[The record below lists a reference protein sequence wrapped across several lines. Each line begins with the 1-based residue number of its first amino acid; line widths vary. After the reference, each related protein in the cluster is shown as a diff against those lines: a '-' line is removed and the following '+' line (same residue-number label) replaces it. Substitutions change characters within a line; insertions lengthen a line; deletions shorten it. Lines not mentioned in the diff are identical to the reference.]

1 MYQKFLAEFIGTLT
15 LTFIVIL
22 SLAGIFPI
30 ATPVLAAITLGL
42 FVYSVGHISGTHI
55 NPAVTLGLW
64 SIKKINMNDALSYIM
79 AQIFGAATA
88 LIIGML
94 MDITYDITAS
104 NTIMTGLAEMA
115 GMILFTFGIASV
127 VFGNVHKAMSGVV
140 VGTSLFMGIAI
151 AALMGSNGVLNPAV
165 AVGIKSFSVM
175 YLVGP
180 LVGSV
185 IGMKLYEFVDS
196 SRHHVPNLRG

>member
-1 MYQKFLAEFIGTLT
+1 MYQKFLVEFLGTLT
-15 LTFIVIL
+15 LTFVVIL
-22 SLAGIFPI
+22 SLAGVFPI

-55 NPAVTLGLW
+55 NPAVTVGLW
-64 SIKKINMNDALSYIM
+64 SIKKIDTNDALSYIM

-88 LIIGML
+88 LIVAML
-94 MDITYDITAS
+94 MDINYDITAS
-104 NTIMTGLAEMA
+104 STLLTGFAEMA

-175 YLVGP
+175 YMIGP

-185 IGMKLYEFVDS
+185 IGFRLYEFVQS
-196 SRHHVPNLRG
+196 EEKKKK

>member
-1 MYQKFLAEFIGTLT
+1 MYQKFLAEFFGTLT
-15 LTFIVIL
+15 LTFVVIL
-22 SLAGIFPI
+22 SLSGVFPI
-30 ATPVLAAITLGL
+30 PTPVLAAITLGL

-55 NPAVTLGLW
+55 NPAVTIGLW
-64 SIKKINMNDALSYIM
+64 SIKKIDMNDALSYIM

-88 LIIGML
+88 LILAMV

-104 NTIMTGLAEMA
+104 STIVTGLAEMA

-175 YLVGP
+175 YLIGP

-185 IGMKLYEFVDS
+185 IGMKLYEFVNS
-196 SRHHVPNLRG
+196 NSNKK

>member
-1 MYQKFLAEFIGTLT
+1 M
-15 LTFIVIL
+15 IL

-55 NPAVTLGLW
+55 NPAVTIGLW
-64 SIKKINMNDALSYIM
+64 SIKKINTNDALSYIM

-88 LIIGML
+88 LIIGIL
-94 MDITYDITAS
+94 KDITYDITAS
-104 NTIMTGLAEMA
+104 STIMTGLAEMA

-196 SRHHVPNLRG
+196 SRHRVPNLRG

>member
-55 NPAVTLGLW
+55 NPAVTIGLW
-64 SIKKINMNDALSYIM
+64 SIKKINTNDALSYIM

-104 NTIMTGLAEMA
+104 STIMTGLAEMA